1 MSDFGPLPPQGGMSP
16 YRQDDER
23 KRELARLATL
33 QNQIDELRTALRELA
48 SRQVRLEEGVKQMEG
63 GGAENRILIEQ
74 SRQENQVSAR
84 ARAIDENRTRQQI
97 ADMDQRL
104 EDAVRPVRSL
114 QAHVSELLEASRR
127 KTDDTGAYN
136 RRFEEIRA
144 ALEHQQ
150 AVGDRNTIDA
160 HQLRETIER
169 SQSGPD
175 LVSCDMIPQD

>member
-1 MSDFGPLPPQGGMSP
+1 MSDFGSLPPQGGMSP
-16 YRQDDER
+16 FRQDDER

-63 GGAENRILIEQ
+63 GNAENRILIEQ
-74 SRQENQVSAR
+74 SRQESQVSAR

-97 ADMDQRL
+97 VDMDQRL
-104 EDAVRPVRSL
+104 EDAVRPIRSL

-136 RRFEEIRA
+136 RRFEEIRSA
-144 ALEHQQ
+144 I
-150 AVGDRNTIDA
+150 DRSNPPDVWTRVPA
-160 HQLRETIER
+160 TR
-169 SQSGPD
+169 SGGI
-175 LVSCDMIPQD
+175 SCPQ